1 MGKYLAVIKT
11 AECGSLTRA
20 AQAMGYT
27 QPSLGY
33 IINNIE
39 DELQVKLFYRDQR
52 GMTLTETG
60 RQLLEIMQQIETM
73 EERLFQTARV
83 RNGELLRVGIFP
95 STASQWLPAILE
107 DFYRAYPGA
116 MVKLVHQFYFLD
128 GETSVKS
135 HSLDCCFFTGRRPS
149 GLDAL
154 PLYEDPYHLV
164 VPADSPLAEQEEVS
178 VWDVA
183 GHVPF
188 LPNNESFDPGCAIWD
203 VYQAFEKVKR
213 LDCQPQENQMTI
225 AMVEQ
230 GLGVTLLTE
239 LCLSDLLPGRRVA
252 LVRPKEDLKRPVSL
266 LCPRETERSTMLSG
280 FVRIAQRVAASWAAA
295 RQGGA

>member
-1 MGKYLAVIKT
+1 MGRYLPVIKT

-52 GMTLTETG
+52 GMTLTEAG
-60 RQLLEIMQQIETM
+60 AGLLEIMRQIELM
-73 EERLFQTARV
+73 EERLHQAARV
-83 RNGELLRVGIFP
+83 SQGELLRVGIFP
-95 STASQWLPAILE
+95 SAASQWLPSILE
-107 DFYRAYPGA
+107 EFYRTYPKA
-116 MVKLVHQFYFLD
+116 VVKLDHQFYFLD
-128 GETSVKS
+128 GELGVKE
-135 HSLDCCFFTGRRPS
+135 HTLDCCFFTGKCPA
-149 GLDAL
+149 GLETVL
-154 PLYEDPYHLV
+154 LYEDPYYLV

-213 LDCQPQENQMTI
+213 LDCQPQENRMVVS
-225 AMVEQ
+225 MVEQ

-239 LCLSDLLPGRRVA
+239 LSLSDLLPGRRVA
-252 LVRPKEDLKRPVSL
+252 VVRPKEDLRRPVSL
-266 LCPRETERSTMLSG
+266 LCPREAERSAMLSG
-280 FVRIAQRVAASWAAA
+280 FVRIAQRVAAGWAAA